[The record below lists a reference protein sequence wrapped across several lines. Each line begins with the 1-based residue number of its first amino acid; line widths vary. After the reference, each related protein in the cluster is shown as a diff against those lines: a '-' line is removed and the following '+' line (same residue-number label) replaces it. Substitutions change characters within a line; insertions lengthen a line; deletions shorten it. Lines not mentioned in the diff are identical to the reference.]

1 MQSHPTASHAATGL
15 TLLELI
21 VSLSVLGLLCA
32 LAYTAVPLGLR
43 SWEAAQVRTN
53 QLDDLRISWRFLH
66 QALTQAKPVSDPD
79 YPSRQILFH
88 GSAQQISFVS
98 ATPGEIGP
106 TGLSRI
112 TLQAKPPQLQLRLQ
126 SLKKDQEPES
136 QPYQTVLSDD
146 LQNLDIAYFGR
157 PQQQATSSWH
167 TQWLSGKRLPEL
179 VRIRIS
185 TRTLGEWPILWIAPE
200 AAGHV
205 R

>member
-1 MQSHPTASHAATGL
+1 MQRYPMASDSIAGF

-32 LAYTAVPLGLR
+32 LAYAAVPLGLR
-43 SWEAAQVRTN
+43 SWETAQVRTQ
-53 QLDDLRISWRFLH
+53 QLDDLRISWRFL
-66 QALTQAKPVSDPD
+66 QQVLTQAKPVSDPD
-79 YPSRQILFH
+79 DPSRQILFY
-88 GSAQQISFVS
+88 GSAQQLSFVS
-98 ATPGEIGP
+98 AIPGEIGP
-106 TGLSRI
+106 AGLSRI
-112 TLQAKPPQLQLRLQ
+112 TLQARPPQLQLRLQ

-136 QPYQTVLSDD
+136 QPYRTVLSDD
-146 LQNLDIAYFGR
+146 LQSLDIAYFGR
-157 PQQQATSSWH
+157 PQQQAASSWH

-185 TRTLGEWPILWIAPE
+185 TSALGEWPALWIAPE